1 MFLSKKKGDKMN
13 IAPVSMSNYNCSPAD
28 KKISFQA
35 MKLGGVTVSDEAGKA
50 INKLVETLNE
60 IPRQRAKYIDISLG
74 NSRAHETQ
82 FQRPYYEIKAGDK
95 ASINTMIK
103 IDNSGIENAFVV
115 NTEKNK
121 EGKDI
126 VKSFRFYPGRTLSVP
141 NIKYWE
147 KEVGN
152 VFSGVNAEYKKGDIV
167 ADGVSASIA
176 NLINTVLG
184 KMGIK

>member
-1 MFLSKKKGDKMN
+1 MFISKKKGDKMN

-82 FQRPYYEIKAGDK
+82 FQRPYYEIKAGDMF
-95 ASINTMIK
+95 IMPENVYHTFEYHEDTTLIGMY
-103 IDNSGIENAFVV
+103 DNGVALDENI
-115 NTEKNK
+115 
-121 EGKDI
+121 KDI
-126 VKSFRFYPGRTLSVP
+126 W
-141 NIKYWE
+141 NE
-147 KEVGN
+147 
-152 VFSGVNAEYKKGDIV
+152 
-167 ADGVSASIA
+167 
-176 NLINTVLG
+176 
-184 KMGIK
+184 